1 MGNNER
7 NPNLASE
14 FKSDNIWHHFWP
26 KKTVKNWPNQVFWK
40 FSTVFWP
47 QRGSDVIRFEFWGQ
61 IWIPLII
68 SHILGPNLIEFLH
81 FDFLTSHWAAKILA
95 ALRDGKMLSDRNE
108 ILHRSLH
115 HGIDKNS
122 DPARQNRQ
130 TLFFTIKM
138 WTTLPPTHK
147 FMFLLGFRPL
157 YFGKMKKCIIKNKN
171 KNKK

>member
-1 MGNNER
+1 MGNNGR

-26 KKTVKNWPNQVFWK
+26 KNCQKLAKSGILKIFDSFLATKGVRCYP
-40 FSTVFWP
+40 
-47 QRGSDVIRFEFWGQ
+47 
-61 IWIPLII
+61 IWILRPDLDS
-68 SHILGPNLIEFLH
+68 SHHFPYLRPNSIEFLH
-81 FDFLTSHWAAKILA
+81 SDFFTSHWAAKILA

-115 HGIDKNS
+115 HGIDKHS

-157 YFGKMKKCIIKNKN
+157 YFGKMKKFIIKKTKTKN
-171 KNKK
+171 